1 MPLFAT
7 FLAVSLVSLY
17 TAGFATII
25 IRDNNDKQTS
35 NPHEEIEELLEKRE
49 DENEVLEE
57 KRRENISPETMTMRR
72 DGYYYDDTYEYRDY
86 QHSPSEG
93 EWRY

>member
-57 KRRENISPETMTMRR
+57 KRRENISPEVLRAPTLFLCYASLIKALLANIRAKR
-72 DGYYYDDTYEYRDY
+72 L
-86 QHSPSEG
+86 
-93 EWRY
+93 